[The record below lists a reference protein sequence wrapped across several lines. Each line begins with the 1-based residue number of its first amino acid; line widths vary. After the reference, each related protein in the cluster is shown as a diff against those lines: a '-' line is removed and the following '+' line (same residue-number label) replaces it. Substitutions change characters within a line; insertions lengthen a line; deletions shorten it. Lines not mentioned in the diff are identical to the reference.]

1 MLRAYIN
8 KDIENV
14 TSEVLDSNKELLY
27 NIAYNKLM
35 LENDITAQIK
45 DMDNK
50 SQLKAK
56 IYDTMLTIT
65 DIRQFNRYS
74 LTGQLLEDFLT
85 FKGLVLEDI
94 NCAEVTDTTVT
105 FLNAGTLSQALGIE
119 PSELIAFGKTR
130 SIQVIF

>member
-1 MLRAYIN
+1 MLKAYIN
-8 KDIENV
+8 KDIKNV

-27 NIAYNKLM
+27 NLAYNKLM
-35 LENDITAQIK
+35 LENDVTTQIK
-45 DMDNK
+45 AMNNQ

-56 IYDTMLTIT
+56 VYDTMLTIT
-65 DIRQFNRYS
+65 DIRQFDRYS

-130 SIQVIF
+130 NIQVIF